1 MATSAFKSTSRRAT
15 ASERSPDKKAPIRR
29 SHSVSALSRTHH
41 RHHHH
46 LPQHDVASDFSNK
59 RDNPLFWTTAS
70 PPPDEELG
78 SSAPAAETGSAERGR
93 SVVRNSDLVGKKV
106 VESGKKKDVPGRSL
120 SRVDTGRRRRSV
132 SRSHYAAYESE
143 VERDSV
149 VLFNSR
155 SKVSSDVGANRGK
168 KDNLVR
174 NAADMRGRST
184 DRQPLKPK
192 DTSATY
198 LQVPNG
204 EDGISA
210 DSFLEAEEKT
220 IKAVCEQ
227 MKTIHGDQ
235 MGRGDT
241 AANGIYETVRSE
253 VRRAISDIQNDLG
266 SVIQRN
272 NATSIACTNVAD
284 IPPDL
289 VNPGAVELV
298 LDIRREYATKFEES
312 QERATKLRADL
323 AVEEHRGQELSRILK
338 EILPDP
344 KTNNVQKSRPRRKH
358 SSERTKM
365 SKRLTEE
372 AMAFFDECVSISTF
386 DSSDFSAP
394 EDLPLNSV
402 GTTTPVCGIA
412 SLAQGSPS
420 ISSAGCLNYKQ
431 ESGGHVMH
439 SQTDSSLTASSRTD
453 EPMIN
458 QASLSGGNN
467 AELGQKSRFSFSRKP
482 TENAGLQ
489 LDITNYIKNIEKEYE
504 NGGGNSETS
513 KSNYYDGLFH
523 GYTENLLFD
532 RVLLKNQIDSGSL
545 HLCAGGLAV
554 SFSPFGSIR

>member
-15 ASERSPDKKAPIRR
+15 ASERSPDKNAPIRR

-41 RHHHH
+41 RHHH
-46 LPQHDVASDFSNK
+46 LPQHDVASEFSNK
-59 RDNPLFWTTAS
+59 RDNPLFWTSAS
-70 PPPDEELG
+70 PPDDKEVG
-78 SSAPAAETGSAERGR
+78 SSAAAAETGSAERGR

-149 VLFNSR
+149 VLLNSR

-192 DTSATY
+192 DTSASY

-210 DSFLEAEEKT
+210 GSFLEAEEKT

-227 MKTIHGDQ
+227 MKGDQ

-344 KTNNVQKSRPRRKH
+344 KTNSVQKSRPRRKH

-372 AMAFFDECVSISTF
+372 AMTFFDECVSISTF

-402 GTTTPVCGIA
+402 GTPTPVCGIA

-420 ISSAGCLNYKQ
+420 ISSTGCLDYKQ
-431 ESGGHVMH
+431 ESAGRVMH
-439 SQTDSSLTASSRTD
+439 SQMDSSLTAGSSTD

-467 AELGQKSRFSFSRKP
+467 AELGRKSRFSFSRKP
-482 TENAGLQ
+482 TENAGLR

-504 NGGGNSETS
+504 NGGSNSETS

-545 HLCAGGLAV
+545 HLCGGGLAV
-554 SFSPFGSIR
+554 SFSPLGSNR

>member
-41 RHHHH
+41 H
-46 LPQHDVASDFSNK
+46 LPQRDVASDFSNK

-70 PPPDEELG
+70 PPPDEEVG

-93 SVVRNSDLVGKKV
+93 SVVRNSDHVGKKV

-192 DTSATY
+192 DTSASY

-210 DSFLEAEEKT
+210 GSFLEAEEKT

-227 MKTIHGDQ
+227 MKTIQGDQ

-412 SLAQGSPS
+412 SLAQGSSS

-439 SQTDSSLTASSRTD
+439 SQTDSSFTANSSTD

-482 TENAGLQ
+482 TENAGLR
-489 LDITNYIKNIEKEYE
+489 LDITNYIKSIEKEYE

-513 KSNYYDGLFH
+513 KSNYYDGLFN

-545 HLCAGGLAV
+545 HLCGGGLAV

>member
-1 MATSAFKSTSRRAT
+1 MATSAFKSTSRRPT
-15 ASERSPDKKAPIRR
+15 ASENPPEKKAPIRR
-29 SHSVSALSRTHH
+29 SHSVSALSRSHHHHH
-41 RHHHH
+41 RHH

-70 PPPDEELG
+70 PPDDKEVG
-78 SSAPAAETGSAERGR
+78 TSAAAVETGSAERGR

-106 VESGKKKDVPGRSL
+106 VEGGKKKDVPGPSL

-149 VLFNSR
+149 VLLNSR

-192 DTSATY
+192 DTSASY
-198 LQVPNG
+198 LQVPPNG

-210 DSFLEAEEKT
+210 GSFLEAEEKT

-227 MKTIHGDQ
+227 MKGDQ

-272 NATSIACTNVAD
+272 NATNIGCTNVAD

-372 AMAFFDECVSISTF
+372 AMTFFDECVSISTF

-420 ISSAGCLNYKQ
+420 ISSAGCLNYTQ
-431 ESGGHVMH
+431 ESGGRVMH
-439 SQTDSSLTASSRTD
+439 SQTDSSLTASSSTD

-458 QASLSGGNN
+458 Q

-482 TENAGLQ
+482 TENAGLR

-523 GYTENLLFD
+523 GYTENFLFD
-532 RVLLKNQIDSGSL
+532 RVLLKNQIDSGRL
-545 HLCAGGLAV
+545 HLCGGGLAV